1 MKIVKTL
8 DTPMIL
14 LACLQVE
21 LIDELSMDSI
31 YSNGQTNFKRNFIL
45 LQYLLK
51 SICNKDLFNKLIE
64 AFRLA
69 DHQELARDLETELLS
84 G

>member
-1 MKIVKTL
+1 
-8 DTPMIL
+8 MIL

-21 LIDELSMDSI
+21 LIDELLMDSI
-31 YSNGQTNFKRNFIL
+31 YSNGQNNFKCNFIL

-51 SICNKDLFNKLIE
+51 PICNKDLFNKLIE